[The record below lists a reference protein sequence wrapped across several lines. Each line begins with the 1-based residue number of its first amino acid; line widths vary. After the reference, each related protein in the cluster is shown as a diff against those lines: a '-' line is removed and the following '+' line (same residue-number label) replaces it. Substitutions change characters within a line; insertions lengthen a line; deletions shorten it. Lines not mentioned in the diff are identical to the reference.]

1 MKFQSNYMRL
11 QLPQPVLEEV
21 YKKEKVTEDRAH
33 AIEATVVRIMKSK
46 KSMEFNTLMNEVLA
60 SLHMFKPQPP
70 VIKKRIENLITKEF
84 IKRDE
89 SDKSLLIYL
98 A

>member
-1 MKFQSNYMRL
+1 M
-11 QLPQPVLEEV
+11 LEEV

-46 KSMEFNTLMNEVLA
+46 KSMDVNTLMNEVLA

-70 VIKKRIENLITKEF
+70 IIKKRIEHLIDREF
-84 IKRDE
+84 LKRDE
-89 SDKSLLIYL
+89 NDKTILIYL